1 MDLNSVTVAHVCGL
15 VVTPELTDRFQC
27 AVGYVQCTGSST
39 TLPALVSID
48 MFSSIWCNF
57 KKKKKK
63 KTGQTLFA
71 MELCG

>member
-39 TLPALVSID
+39 TLPALVSIN
-48 MFSSIWCNF
+48 MFSSI
-57 KKKKKK
+57 
-63 KTGQTLFA
+63 
-71 MELCG
+71 